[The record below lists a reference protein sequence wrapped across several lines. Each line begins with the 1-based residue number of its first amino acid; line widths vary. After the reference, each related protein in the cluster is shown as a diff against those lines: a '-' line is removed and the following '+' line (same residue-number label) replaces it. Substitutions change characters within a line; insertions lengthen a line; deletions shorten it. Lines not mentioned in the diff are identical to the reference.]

1 MNNVFPLIL
10 CLIPVHSIYAQN
22 IGEIKFKTYIDALI
36 KVSLIILI
44 SNYITNLF
52 INNIATTGII
62 FSIAFFAYSYGNCLY
77 LKTFSPFQRTKNS
90 TKFLFLSLYLL
101 VLSMLLIG
109 TYSILHL
116 FPSLSILISKSLFYI
131 SSFITFFVLIDI
143 YNKEKSLNRISKNI
157 TQSSKDEKLNEYI
170 KSEEINK
177 NDCPD
182 IYHIILDSHSGFDNP
197 KLCDHCFKAE
207 LEKRGFHICKG
218 VKSNYT
224 MTGMSLPSMLHLNYV
239 DAFFPENEKHAQ
251 IPKMWQYY
259 NDNTVFKTLKKLNYK
274 FICAYSN
281 FFIKN
286 IKHSYIDNDDLINK
300 IKASHERNEI
310 LFLLEFFSISNIMKH
325 YTLYY
330 SQNVDETLN
339 IHNDFCS
346 KTYKSPTYYYAHILA
361 PHTPYLKNEN
371 GEKIHL
377 LEQKNIKNYMTYQKY
392 INKTFL
398 KNIDTIQKNMKDN
411 SIIILHSDH
420 SICYNGDT
428 KGRYNILCAIYSKNA
443 DFKTLIPDNS
453 TLVNIYRYI
462 FNKLFNANLEILPNK
477 YFQIINY
484 KRNDEHLEEYYGFD
498 EE

>member
-1 MNNVFPLIL
+1 MYKIFPLIL

-22 IGEIKFKTYIDALI
+22 IGEIKFKTYIDELI

-62 FSIAFFAYSYGNCLY
+62 FSIAFFSYSYGNCLY

-143 YNKEKSLNRISKNI
+143 YNKEKAINSI
-157 TQSSKDEKLNEYI
+157 SKDEIQTTKDKKENEFIKLA
-170 KSEEINK
+170 EINK
-177 NDCPD
+177 ADCPD
-182 IYHIILDSHSGFDNP
+182 IYHIILDAHSGFDNP
-197 KLCDHCFKAE
+197 LLCDNYFKTE

-218 VKSNYT
+218 VRSNYP
-224 MTGMSLPSMLHLNYV
+224 MTGMSLPSMLNLNYV
-239 DAFFPENEKHAQ
+239 DTFFPKDKEPAQ
-251 IPKMWQYY
+251 IKKMWEFY
-259 NDNTVFKTLKKLNYK
+259 NDNIVFKTLKKLDYK
-274 FICAYSN
+274 FACIYSN
-281 FFIKN
+281 YFLKIMN
-286 IKHSYIDNDDLINK
+286 HSYIKKTDIINNPHKSNSILSLLYFLSLNYVITPNGICFDNKNIEK
-300 IKASHERNEI
+300 ILNTHNSVC
-310 LFLLEFFSISNIMKH
+310 
-325 YTLYY
+325 
-330 SQNVDETLN
+330 SQTFQN
-339 IHNDFCS
+339 
-346 KTYKSPTYYYAHILA
+346 PTYYYAHILA
-361 PHTPYLKNEN
+361 PHYPYSKNES
-371 GEKIHL
+371 GKKIPIS
-377 LEQKNIKNYMTYQKY
+377 EQKNIKNYMTYQKY

-462 FNKLFNANLEILPNK
+462 FNKLFNTNLEILPNK

-484 KRNDEHLEEYYGFD
+484 KRNDEHLEEYYEIN